1 MQGTREFAS
10 INLLEFHEPGRYEFT
25 RDYFDDLESFFYLL
39 CKICST
45 YNGPRQRVDTMP
57 DFVSQWDQPDARLA
71 ALAKFNTL
79 LCPDY
84 EPTPY
89 FGPIFQ
95 TLLDNFH
102 KFVASAAGHKRT
114 MRIKR
119 ERRREDAPS
128 WADLQPAADRDY
140 AKVLEFIAEAIE
152 ELTFGR
158 FMEVHDPELEE
169 AAERARE
176 AGDRAYE
183 SPPVAPFEWF
193 PSRPPVFI
201 HPTHLGLRRKVC
213 DEDDIGYYA
222 PPPKKQRGIL
232 VGTP

>member
-1 MQGTREFAS
+1 
-10 INLLEFHEPGRYEFT
+10 
-25 RDYFDDLESFFYLL
+25 
-39 CKICST
+39 
-45 YNGPRQRVDTMP
+45 MP
-57 DFVSQWDQPDARLA
+57 DFVSEWDQPSARLA
-71 ALAKFNTL
+71 ALAKFTTL

-95 TLLDNFH
+95 TLLDKYH
-102 KFVASAAGHKRT
+102 KFIASAAGHKRT
-114 MRIKR
+114 MRLKR

-128 WADLQPAADRDY
+128 WADLRPAADRDY
-140 AKVLEFIAEAIE
+140 ARVLEFIDEAIE

-169 AAERARE
+169 AADRARE

-183 SPPVAPFEWF
+183 SPPSTLLDWPQF
-193 PSRPPVFI
+193 PPVFI
-201 HPTHLGLRRKVC
+201 HPTHPGLRRKAC

-222 PPPKKQRGIL
+222 PPTKKHRGVL